1 MTGATVTHT
10 TVAGRAVR
18 GFFATLALV
27 TCALGALLMLTWSCC
42 NTPTTAQRLAD
53 PQLWGLVAAG
63 VTASASL
70 PPMTAQLR
78 ALRVRWLMLPFVLG
92 ALAFCGMLLVGLVN
106 LTTVDDTPFDAGFWT
121 LLAVLVPNLVCAL
134 YVAFRIVLSPPAAP
148 PAAT

>member
-1 MTGATVTHT
+1 MTHT
-10 TVAGRAVR
+10 TAPRATVAGRAVR

-63 VTASASL
+63 VTASSSL
-70 PPMTAQLR
+70 PPMTALLR

-92 ALAFCGMLLVGLVN
+92 ALAFCGMLVAALVE
-106 LTTVDDTPFDAGFWT
+106 LTTVDDTPFDAGFWM

-134 YVAFRIVLSPPAAP
+134 YVAFRIVLCPPAPPPAAS
-148 PAAT
+148 